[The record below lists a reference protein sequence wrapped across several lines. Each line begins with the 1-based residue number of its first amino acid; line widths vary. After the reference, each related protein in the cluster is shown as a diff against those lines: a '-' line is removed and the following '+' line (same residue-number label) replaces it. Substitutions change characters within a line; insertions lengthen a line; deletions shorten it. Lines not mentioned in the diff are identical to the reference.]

1 LPKNVDKINR
11 AIRARARI
19 IRTIFTISTILNTP
33 LTTKGTYLDDYNFL
47 SMSERQM
54 MLTALTRLNVDGLA
68 LIGHHPSS
76 RRAAPGPYK
85 HSVASFLI
93 FLSSIAR
100 VYVQKE

>member
-1 LPKNVDKINR
+1 
-11 AIRARARI
+11 
-19 IRTIFTISTILNTP
+19 
-33 LTTKGTYLDDYNFL
+33 
-47 SMSERQM
+47 M